1 MYNATNSAPHRPSAY
16 RVDALRT
23 LSLRST
29 AQLNDLF
36 VTTLRF
42 AARRN
47 APRLVSIQLN
57 DLFINLIAPHRSAPL
72 RTVLQHGST
81 PLDATQGFV
90 CYNASPRGSASH
102 SAPRLPAAHRAS
114 IQLNDL
120 FISFRVSTRRY
131 SARLGT
137 SQRRAPQRYSTI
149 CLSIYYYVAPL
160 RSAFHRGFVQRYSTI
175 CLLLRV
181 ASKRSAPQLYTPFG
195 SAPLRNSTQRFV
207 CQFIITTR
215 RSALLRHAPR
225 RGSTYRSATQRFVC
239 QFIIAPRHGSRQ
251 RTAAQLALPRRA
263 ATQRNELK
271 LK

>member
-1 MYNATNSAPHRPSAY
+1 MYNATNSAPHRPSLH
-16 RVDALRT
+16 RLNSLLS

-36 VTTLRF
+36 ITSLRPS
-42 AARRN
+42 
-47 APRLVSIQLN
+47 PRCFSTERDSSQLN
-57 DLFINLIAPHRSAPL
+57 DLFINLIAPQRSAP
-72 RTVLQHGST
+72 RRAVLQHGST

-102 SAPRLPAAHRAS
+102 RAPRLPAAHRAS

-160 RSAFHRGFVQRYSTI
+160 RSAFHRGFAQHYSTI

-207 CQFIITTR
+207 CQFTV
-215 RSALLRHAPR
+215 APQR
-225 RGSTYRSATQRFVC
+225 YSTMRGSTRLNTTKLNAT
-239 QFIIAPRHGSRQ
+239 
-251 RTAAQLALPRRA
+251 
-263 ATQRNELK
+263 N
-271 LK
+271 